1 MGADRALFFLKE
13 LVWTAMIVGA
23 PILIAT
29 LIVGLVISVL
39 QVATQIQEIT
49 LSYVPK
55 LFVAA
60 LTLVLLGGWML
71 GRITQFATAL
81 YLSIPSLSE

>member
-1 MGADRALFFLKE
+1 
-13 LVWTAMIVGA
+13 MIVGA

-60 LTLVLLGGWML
+60 LTLALLGGWML